1 MIHFID
7 EDLREA
13 VFTNRYLW
21 RMQLNI
27 LCIGKTGKS
36 FLETGEQEYLKRL
49 SNYISVEMLILPD
62 IKNAKSLSEQQ
73 IKQKE
78 GQQFLEKIG
87 PKETVI
93 LLDERGKQY
102 DSVAFSNFLQ
112 EQFNRGGKQVYFLV
126 GGPYGFSDEIYQRAN
141 GQLSLSKMTFSH
153 QMIRLFFI
161 EQLYR
166 AMTILKGEPYHHR

>member
-1 MIHFID
+1 
-7 EDLREA
+7 
-13 VFTNRYLW
+13 
-21 RMQLNI
+21 MQIKI

-36 FLETGEQEYLKRL
+36 FLEEGEREYLKRL
-49 SNYISVEMLILPD
+49 SNYIPVELQVLPD

-73 IKQKE
+73 IKHKE
-78 GQQFLEKIG
+78 GLQFLEKIG

-93 LLDERGKQY
+93 LLDEKGKNY
-102 DSVAFSNFLQ
+102 DSVAFADFLQ
-112 EQFNRGGKQVYFLV
+112 EQFNRGGKQLFFLI

-153 QMIRLFFI
+153 QMIRLFFV
-161 EQLYR
+161 EQIYR